1 MTDQPAQQ
9 PPQDLGAEAN
19 LLGALLHYPK
29 SIVDVA
35 ERLQPDE
42 FYKPG
47 HQAIYRAVIAVHAA
61 GNAPDPTT
69 VGEQLTATGEFE
81 RCGGGP
87 YLMDLYGQAM
97 ASTNLDYFAEIIAGK
112 AAQRRLAEAATSVFQ
127 LAHRDVLADEVA
139 ALLEQARGV
148 VDQATATYARR
159 GDHQGDW
166 IGDLAAARLEQYRE
180 PRPPAVPTG
189 FPDLDAILDGGLRPG
204 TFTVIGARPSVG
216 KSILGEQIA
225 IHAVRDQ
232 ETGVLF
238 ASLEMTRAEVMD
250 RAFAQLAKIELSN
263 LTRHQLSER
272 EWEQLR
278 YWAAQLREVP
288 LRVEDTPH
296 MSMTKLRGLA
306 RDLTRHPAG
315 CGLVVADYL
324 QLMTSGK
331 RPESRQIEVAE
342 FSRQLK
348 LLAKELNAPV
358 IALAQLNREVE
369 KRTTP
374 KPNMADL
381 RESGGIE
388 QDADNILLL
397 WNDPAREG
405 ERQIHVAKN
414 RQGPVGDVSL
424 SWSPHYARAG
434 SLTRLHSA

>member
-1 MTDQPAQQ
+1 MTEPTAQQ
-9 PPQDLGAEAN
+9 PPQDVGAEAS

-29 SIVDVA
+29 AVVDVA

-42 FYKPG
+42 FYRPA

-87 YLMDLYGQAM
+87 YLMDLFGQAM
-97 ASTNLDYFAEIIAGK
+97 SAANLDYFAEIIAGK
-112 AAQRRLAEAATSVFQ
+112 AALRRLAEAATSVFQ
-127 LAHRDVLADEVA
+127 LAHRDVLADEVG
-139 ALLEQARGV
+139 ALLEDARDV
-148 VDQATATYARR
+148 VDKATTVYARR

-166 IGDLAAARLEQYRE
+166 IGDLADARLEQYAQ

-189 FPDLDAILDGGLRPG
+189 FPDLDELLDGGLRPG

-216 KSILGEQIA
+216 KSIIGLQMCIN
-225 IHAVRDQ
+225 AVQSQ

-238 ASLEMTRAEVMD
+238 ASLEMTRSEVMD

-263 LTRHQLSER
+263 LTRHQLSSR
-272 EWEQLR
+272 EWELLR
-278 YWAAQLREVP
+278 MWSARLRDVP

-296 MSMTKLRGLA
+296 MSIAKLRGLA

-315 CGLVVADYL
+315 CGMIVADYL

-331 RPESRQIEVAE
+331 RPESRQLEVAE

-348 LLAKELNAPV
+348 LLAKELEVPV
-358 IALAQLNREVE
+358 VALAQLNRDVE

-374 KPNMADL
+374 KPGMADL

-388 QDADNILLL
+388 NDADNILLL

-405 ERQIHVAKN
+405 ERQVFLAKN

-434 SLTRLHSA
+434 SLTRLHSV

>member
-1 MTDQPAQQ
+1 MTDQSAQQ
-9 PPQDLGAEAN
+9 PPQDLDAEAS

-29 SIVDVA
+29 SIIDVA
-35 ERLQPDE
+35 ERLQAEE
-42 FYKPG
+42 FYKPAN
-47 HQAIYRAVIAVHAA
+47 QAIYRAIVAVHAA

-69 VGEQLTATGEFE
+69 VGEQLAATGELE
-81 RCGGGP
+81 RCGGAP
-87 YLMDLYGQAM
+87 YLLDLYGGAIS
-97 ASTNLDYFAEIIAGK
+97 AANLDYFAEIIAGK
-112 AAQRRLAEAATSVFQ
+112 AAQRRLAEAAISVFQ
-127 LAHRDVLADEVA
+127 LANRECLADDVA
-139 ALLEQARGV
+139 MLLERARGV
-148 VDQATATYARR
+148 VDQATTVYARR

-166 IGDLAAARLEQYRE
+166 IGDLAAARLEQYTE

-189 FPDLDAILDGGLRPG
+189 FHDLDEILDGGLRPG

-216 KSILGEQIA
+216 KSIIGLQLCIN
-225 IHAVRDQ
+225 AVQ
-232 ETGVLF
+232 SEEIGALY
-238 ASLEMTRAEVMD
+238 ASLEMTRSEVMD

-263 LTRHQLSER
+263 LTRHKLSER

-296 MSMTKLRGLA
+296 MSMAKLRGLA
-306 RDLTRHPAG
+306 RDLTRHKAG

-331 RPESRQIEVAE
+331 RSESRQLEVAE

-348 LLAKELNAPV
+348 LLAKEINAPV
-358 IALAQLNREVE
+358 VALAQLNRNVE
-369 KRTTP
+369 QRTTP

-405 ERQIHVAKN
+405 ERQLHVAKN

-434 SLTRLHSA
+434 SLTRLHSV